1 MPSQGSRSRTTK
13 ADLQARVDIL
23 GQLLFEAVHLLRTD
37 PYWDDVDED
46 RTEQVEDF
54 LYKCQKEGMV

>member
-1 MPSQGSRSRTTK
+1 MTK
-13 ADLQARVDIL
+13 KELQERMDIL

-37 PYWDDVDED
+37 PFWDDVDED

-54 LYKCQKEGMV
+54 LYRCQKENIV

>member
-1 MPSQGSRSRTTK
+1 MTK
-13 ADLQARVDIL
+13 KELQERNDVL

-37 PYWDDVDED
+37 PLWDECDED

-54 LYKCQKEGMV
+54 LYRCQKEGMV